1 MQIAGVLVSTNN
13 PGGCSTQS
21 VSWCMEWR
29 DGIEIKRGREECQ
42 LRVLNLRK
50 YWLPFKLTWAVSRRG
65 VRDPPGCVN
74 INIPDK
80 YSCPGVQTVVTKWGS
95 WVDVLFMMVMIIM
108 LHKKEISISHYLS
121 HTRPPHCIFSL
132 SLRNISRSDSYSIW
146 KNNFYPLSLVSS
158 PLTKFSWGYD
168 RAREGLRLKGG

>member
-29 DGIEIKRGREECQ
+29 DEIEIKRGREECQ

-108 LHKKEISISHYLS
+108 LHKKEISISHYLGPPRCISLKSPSASELSPVLTVIQFGKIISTPSVWCQVLLPNS
-121 HTRPPHCIFSL
+121 HEVMTGRGK
-132 SLRNISRSDSYSIW
+132 D
-146 KNNFYPLSLVSS
+146 
-158 PLTKFSWGYD
+158 
-168 RAREGLRLKGG
+168 